1 MKRIALLL
9 LAIPLL
15 SILALSIWGY
25 AGAIADPVARQARI
39 AVPGWAP
46 GTPPLRVALISDLH
60 VGGPDMPPE
69 RLARIVA
76 QVNAAR
82 PDLVLVAGDLVSD
95 KYLSTGRYSVA
106 EAVAPLARLKP
117 PLGVVAVLGNHDHW
131 RGAAAFRAALPAVNV
146 RLLDN
151 QAVRRGPITIVG
163 LDDLM
168 TGHADIATADAAADR
183 LPGPALVLSH
193 NPNVARR
200 LPPRFALLLAG
211 HTHCEQVSLP
221 LIGPLTRMSP
231 FGCGITR
238 LPGRTI
244 VITAGLGTSILP
256 LRIGVPSDYWILTLG
271 A

>member
-1 MKRIALLL
+1 MKRIALILAVPLL
-9 LAIPLL
+9 L
-15 SILALSIWGY
+15 ILGMFTWGY
-25 AGAIADPVARQARI
+25 AGAIADPIAREARI
-39 AVPGWAP
+39 MVPGWPSGAP
-46 GTPPLRVALISDLH
+46 PVRVALISDLH
-60 VGGPDMPPE
+60 VGGPDMAPE

-82 PDLVLVAGDLVSD
+82 PDLVLIAGDLVSD
-95 KYLSTGRYSVA
+95 KYLSTRRYSAA
-106 EAVAPLARLKP
+106 EAVAPLAALKP

-131 RGAAAFRAALPAVNV
+131 RGAAAFRAALPGVNV
-146 RLLDN
+146 GLLDN
-151 QAVRRGPITIVG
+151 QAIRRGPLTIVG

-168 TGHADIATADAAADR
+168 TGHADVAAAVAAADR

-200 LPPRFALLLAG
+200 LPQRFTLLLAG

-238 LPGRTI
+238 LAGQTI

-256 LRIGVPSDYWILTLG
+256 IRIGVPSDYWILTLG